1 MRTDTLTPRPELDN
15 RARGASGPIASTPSR
30 PTAGRRRTHAPRV
43 IVAFNGSPAATD
55 ALRLGIR
62 LARSSRSDLVVAC
75 VFPPESLAGIT
86 FDARATRVADGDH
99 RIFVRQDA
107 EAVLAEARG
116 TMPDD
121 LAVTF
126 RAVEAE
132 SIANGLRQLAV
143 EEDATTLVLGSAH
156 RGLADRLLH
165 HAIARNLLRHP
176 PCGVVVAEHADR
188 EANPES
194 QRHT

>member
-1 MRTDTLTPRPELDN
+1 
-15 RARGASGPIASTPSR
+15 
-30 PTAGRRRTHAPRV
+30 
-43 IVAFNGSPAATD
+43 
-55 ALRLGIR
+55 
-62 LARSSRSDLVVAC
+62 VAC

-132 SIANGLRQLAV
+132 SIANGLRQL
-143 EEDATTLVLGSAH
+143 
-156 RGLADRLLH
+156 H

-176 PCGVVVAEHADR
+176 PCAVVVAEHGDR